1 MLVNLFHR
9 NTRDR
14 VYLSTTVFIAVPLVL
29 SAFMHLWNPV
39 GFPAIHVDEGHYM
52 RRAMQVLEGLGPQE
66 SISVYMF
73 AYDHP
78 YFGQIFLASVLNVL
92 GYPDV
97 LQPKVGDIHSIE
109 MLYLIPRILMG
120 VLAVI
125 DTFLVYKIAE
135 TRYNRKV
142 AFIAATLF
150 AVLPLSWLTRGVYL
164 DSILLPFLLSSI
176 YFAVS
181 TKQAEHIGNSWEK
194 RNKYLILLSG
204 IFLGLAIFT
213 KTPVLIMIPLVAV
226 TILKNNKNAKS
237 AVMMWF
243 VPVILIPM
251 IWPVYAIS
259 QGQFDE
265 WVEGVFYQV
274 SRETGKPLRY
284 SLDVITEID
293 PVLLLLA
300 AVGFIYSE
308 LKRDYFIFLWIV
320 PYSIFLFLIGWVVH
334 FHWIMLLPAFCIVA
348 AVFIEDISKRIKSK
362 KVSQLST
369 AVAVS
374 GIGAIGLV
382 STSILITTNL
392 NSSYFELYSFTTS
405 EMANSIKENSSEQLT
420 LIATH
425 RARALV
431 WIPQYVFG
439 IDNVVFRDTDVDIT
453 DPQSGMWIDPFTK
466 PIETKKI
473 IFILDSHLRNRLVPS
488 SDSYY
493 VSDKDRRIGFYYYNA
508 DTIATFVNQRSDDY
522 PVMTI
527 EENYGFGRSAEVRA
541 NYR

>member
-1 MLVNLFHR
+1 MLLDLFHR
-9 NTRDR
+9 SVRKH
-14 VYLSTTVFIAVPLVL
+14 VYLSTIFIAVPLVL

-39 GFPAIHVDEGHYM
+39 GFPAAHVDEGHYM
-52 RRAMQVLEGLGPQE
+52 RRAMQTLEGLGPQE
-66 SISVYMF
+66 SIRTYVF

-78 YFGQIFLASVLNVL
+78 YFGQLFLASVLEVV
-92 GYPDV
+92 GFPDL

-109 MLYLIPRILMG
+109 MLYFIPRVLMG

-150 AVLPLSWLTRGVYL
+150 AVMPLSWLTRGIYL

-176 YFAVS
+176 YFSVS
-181 TKQAEHIGNSWEK
+181 TKQEEHIGNSWEK
-194 RNKYLILLSG
+194 RKKCLILLSG

-226 TILKNNKNAKS
+226 IILKNNSKNARS
-237 AVMMWF
+237 VVMMWF

-259 QGQFDE
+259 QGQLEE
-265 WVEGVFYQV
+265 WAEGVFYQV
-274 SRETGKPLRY
+274 ARETGKPLRY
-284 SLDVITEID
+284 SLEVVTEID

-334 FHWIMLLPAFCIVA
+334 FHWIMLLPAFCIVT
-348 AVFIEDISKRIKSK
+348 AVFIEDILKRMKSK
-362 KVSQLST
+362 KISQLST

-392 NSSYFELYSFTTS
+392 NSSYFELYSFTTN
-405 EMANSIKENSSEQLT
+405 EMANGIKEDSSELLT

-439 IDNVVFRDTDVDIT
+439 IDNVVFRDTDVEF
-453 DPQSGMWIDPFTK
+453 DPFTK

-493 VSDKDRRIGFYYYNA
+493 VNDKDRRIGFYYHNA
-508 DTIATFVNQRSDDY
+508 DTIATFVNKWSDYY

-541 NYR
+541 NYQ

>member
-1 MLVNLFHR
+1 MLVNLFYKNIQKH
-9 NTRDR
+9 
-14 VYLSTTVFIAVPLVL
+14 VYVSTVLVAIPLVL

-39 GFPAIHVDEGHYM
+39 GFPAVHVDEGHYM

-66 SISVYMF
+66 PLSAYVF

-78 YFGQIFLASVLNVL
+78 YFGQLFLASVFKLI
-92 GYPDV
+92 GYPDL

-109 MLYLIPRILMG
+109 MLYLVPRVLMG

-150 AVLPLSWLTRGVYL
+150 AVMPLSWMLRGIYL

-181 TKQAEHIGNSWEK
+181 TKQTGPISNGVAK
-194 RNKYLILLSG
+194 RKKYLILLSG

-213 KTPVLIMIPLVAV
+213 KTPVFIMVPLVAI
-226 TILKNNKNAKS
+226 TIAKNNNKNLKS
-237 AVMMWF
+237 AMVVWLI
-243 VPVILIPM
+243 PVILIPL

-259 QGQFDE
+259 QGQLGE
-265 WVEGVFYQV
+265 WAEGVFYQA

-284 SLDVITEID
+284 SLNLVAEID

-300 AVGFIYSE
+300 AIGFIYSE
-308 LKRDYFIFLWIV
+308 LRRDYFIFFWVV
-320 PYSIFLFLIGWVVH
+320 PYAIFLYLIGWVVH
-334 FHWIMLLPAFCIVA
+334 FHWIILLPAFCIVT
-348 AVFIEDISKRIKSK
+348 AVFVEDLSKRLKSK
-362 KVSQLST
+362 KISRLST
-369 AVAVS
+369 VVTVS

-392 NSSYFELYSFTTS
+392 NSSYFQLYSFITN
-405 EMANSIKENSSEQLT
+405 EIADSIKENSNELLT
-420 LIATH
+420 IIGTH
-425 RARALV
+425 RTRGLL
-431 WIPQYVFG
+431 WMPQYVFNIG
-439 IDNVVFRDTDVDIT
+439 NVVFRDTDIDF
-453 DPQSGMWIDPFTK
+453 DPFTK

-473 IFILDSHLRNRLVPS
+473 IFILDPHLRSRFIPS
-488 SDSYY
+488 SDNYY
-493 VSDKDRRIGFYYYNA
+493 VNEKDRRIGFYYYNA
-508 DTIATFVNQRSDDY
+508 DTIATFVNKKSDDY

-527 EENYGFGRSAEVRA
+527 EENYGLGRFVEVRA